1 MTRLRHAAFAVA
13 FAMVA
18 GASGAALCGCEGPMA
33 KTALGYTEDAKR
45 AYDAA
50 MVEYTAHNWIEAQAL
65 LREVK
70 RKYSYSKYARMAELR
85 IADSDY
91 EQEKYADAIREYKD
105 FIHAHRANE
114 DDVAYARG
122 RIAESTY
129 AQIPESALVGAP
141 EERDQA
147 SVVDAYKEIN
157 GYLSDFPNAKPSAH
171 VRELLGL
178 VIARLVRHELYVA
191 RFYLAKDNYA
201 AAVARI
207 QYALHNYPRG
217 TDAANSPTVEANLDA
232 EALLLLGQ
240 TYLRMHKLVDA
251 RQAFEAIVQ
260 THTESPLVEQARGY
274 LQHLAQQGV

>member
-1 MTRLRHAAFAVA
+1 
-13 FAMVA
+13 
-18 GASGAALCGCEGPMA
+18 
-33 KTALGYTEDAKR
+33 
-45 AYDAA
+45 
-50 MVEYTAHNWIEAQAL
+50 
-65 LREVK
+65 
-70 RKYSYSKYARMAELR
+70 
-85 IADSDY
+85 
-91 EQEKYADAIREYKD
+91 
-105 FIHAHRANE
+105 
-114 DDVAYARG
+114 
-122 RIAESTY
+122 
-129 AQIPESALVGAP
+129 
-141 EERDQA
+141 
-147 SVVDAYKEIN
+147 VVDAYKEIN

-217 TDAANSPTVEANLDA
+217 DAANAPAVEANLDA

-274 LQHLAQQGV
+274 LQHLTQQGV